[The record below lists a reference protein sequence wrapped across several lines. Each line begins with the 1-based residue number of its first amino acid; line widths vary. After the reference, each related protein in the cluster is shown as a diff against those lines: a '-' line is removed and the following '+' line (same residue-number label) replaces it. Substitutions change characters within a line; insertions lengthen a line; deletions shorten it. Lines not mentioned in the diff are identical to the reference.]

1 MGTKRYYDLKIA
13 VPFFYGK
20 NKFTITRKSEWSVL
34 DLLFLR
40 KIAELPISMEKLE
53 NYSNL
58 KRQIVIQIVLPF
70 VSNNWVEIL
79 PVENT
84 YVFSI
89 TALGQYI
96 SEFDSI
102 PQFSESYFR
111 TRDYVF
117 DPVGSRYYGLLKNNP
132 LKVESYL
139 RIQELMEDGIR
150 IKVMNISNKSYIPN
164 TEEIKKCVAYFDE
177 HVEDVEFINGNIS
190 LNETRYILLDT
201 VLDTK
206 KKNIEFN
213 EDYSNFL
220 TVELLN
226 AVKHKFN
233 FLVDQVLEDLENNKE
248 KNIISSADS
257 NINQF
262 ILSSKEPLLNFYK
275 IPAENI
281 KTIYGGLDHR
291 QSLLNLIRNSTK
303 YLIIHSTFISERAL
317 YNKNLDKWSEITLE
331 LKEALKRGVEITILF
346 GKDKPD
352 PDDLAEDEDE
362 KVKNRLVKSLD
373 EIYKIENLFDKFNE
387 ECILENI
394 TPLQLNDHKKTGSH
408 SKYIITHHSEWGPTV
423 LIGSCNFFY
432 SNFDRFEASVIIN
445 SNQIVHDF
453 LKISSILCSAKD
465 FHSND
470 LYNYFSDLAKETLLR
485 NQEFDNSSR
494 FVNLAIVFKNQH
506 YSLIDKAKVN
516 ARKLILITS
525 DKLSN
530 ISRKPVFEA
539 IKNNQNAKKTVFFS
553 EKSEIFTHKDE
564 LELRKLLKQAEY
576 KIDIQLHTP
585 KTNPRKKNHSKVLA
599 WDKDDIVITSLNWL
613 SSNASPNNAA
623 DPYHEIGIYIQA
635 DSIAEDFQIAFQDSL
650 K

>member
-1 MGTKRYYDLKIA
+1 MKA
-13 VPFFYGK
+13 
-20 NKFTITRKSEWSVL
+20 
-34 DLLFLR
+34 
-40 KIAELPISMEKLE
+40 
-53 NYSNL
+53 
-58 KRQIVIQIVLPF
+58 
-70 VSNNWVEIL
+70 
-79 PVENT
+79 
-84 YVFSI
+84 
-89 TALGQYI
+89 
-96 SEFDSI
+96 
-102 PQFSESYFR
+102 
-111 TRDYVF
+111 
-117 DPVGSRYYGLLKNNP
+117 
-132 LKVESYL
+132 
-139 RIQELMEDGIR
+139 
-150 IKVMNISNKSYIPN
+150 
-164 TEEIKKCVAYFDE
+164 
-177 HVEDVEFINGNIS
+177 
-190 LNETRYILLDT
+190 
-201 VLDTK
+201 
-206 KKNIEFN
+206 
-213 EDYSNFL
+213 
-220 TVELLN
+220 
-226 AVKHKFN
+226 
-233 FLVDQVLEDLENNKE
+233 
-248 KNIISSADS
+248 
-257 NINQF
+257 
-262 ILSSKEPLLNFYK
+262 
-275 IPAENI
+275 
-281 KTIYGGLDHR
+281 
-291 QSLLNLIRNSTK
+291 
-303 YLIIHSTFISERAL
+303 
-317 YNKNLDKWSEITLE
+317 
-331 LKEALKRGVEITILF
+331 ALKRGVEITILF

-373 EIYKIENLFDKFNE
+373 EIYKIEKLFDKFNE

-485 NQEFDNSSR
+485 NKEFDSSSR

-635 DSIAEDFQIAFQDSL
+635 DNIAEDFQIAFQDSL